1 MFGHDYTAVKCF
13 RRRHSPYGH
22 DYDPASG
29 QCHPEQFVHLTRW
42 KCCGDAVWVQIAV
55 CNELFGALD
64 FGRSCDL
71 SAEAGFDGIEIAPF
85 TVASRSGVPSSET
98 ARSIRRSLAESGLRF
113 AGLHWLLARPD
124 GLNVTTADAS
134 LRRRSWAHVEALLQF
149 AGELGGGNLI
159 LGSPKQRSFASGS
172 RGEAV
177 ERFVEGIIAVSD
189 VAVETGCRILIE
201 ALPAR
206 VTNFV
211 NTIAEAR
218 RVAELAGHPAV
229 GIMFD
234 FHNVDDESESAPA
247 LIRRHGA
254 ALGHVHLNTNDGGA
268 PTPDD
273 APAFAPAFEALR
285 ETDYRGW
292 VSLEIFTE
300 PAQPSAVLA
309 GVRDFLQAVEVPS
322 ATQ

>member
-1 MFGHDYTAVKCF
+1 M
-13 RRRHSPYGH
+13 
-22 DYDPASG
+22 
-29 QCHPEQFVHLTRW
+29 
-42 KCCGDAVWVQIAV
+42 QIAV

-71 SAEAGFDGIEIAPF
+71 TAEAGFNGIEIAPF
-85 TVASRSGVPSSET
+85 TVASRSGVPSSEI
-98 ARSIRRSLAESGLRF
+98 ARSIRRSLAESGLGF
-113 AGLHWLLARPD
+113 AGLHWLLARPY
-124 GLNVTTADAS
+124 GLNVAAADAG
-134 LRRRSWAHVEALLQF
+134 LRRHSWAHVGSLLQF

-159 LGSPKQRSFASGS
+159 LGSPKQRSFADGS
-172 RGEAV
+172 REEAV
-177 ERFVEGIIAVSD
+177 ERFVEGILSVSD
-189 VAVETGCRILIE
+189 IAIKNGCRILIE

-218 RVAELAGHPAV
+218 AVAELAAHPAV
-229 GIMFD
+229 GLMFD
-234 FHNVDDESESAPA
+234 FHNVDDETESTPA

-268 PTPDD
+268 PTRDD
-273 APAFAPAFEALR
+273 APAFRPAFDALR
-285 ETDYRGW
+285 ETDYSGW

-300 PAQPSAVLA
+300 PAQPAAVLA
-309 GVRDFLQAVEVPS
+309 GVRCFLRAVDVPS